1 MISFCENITL
11 CIISLDL
18 IQMLM
23 NARKKVLVS
32 VMTAVVRTLGVVMIV
47 SAKEVFY
54 I

>member
-1 MISFCENITL
+1 MVVTAQ
-11 CIISLDL
+11 LDL
-18 IQMLM
+18 TETVIINVKMLM

-32 VMTAVVRTLGVVMIV
+32 VMAAVVRTLGVVMIV